1 VIHLGK
7 NTSMFCRAW
16 SIWLAPNSQ
25 RGHW

>member
-1 VIHLGK
+1 LGK